1 MAMGGKLRPG
11 FQHVD
16 RADVGKRKHPTGELR
31 RPGDVAQSCMR
42 HLTAHEGH
50 VLHTGYMDIG
60 NEHAM
65 SVEMTR
71 ILLAQH
77 AGTDPT
83 FGICLV
89 RHALCPLVPPE
100 SPFTPIA
107 AERIRRWSVRIRWC
121 RAHSPRSAWSRR
133 RIA

>member
-89 RHALCPLVPPE
+89 RHALP
-100 SPFTPIA
+100 A
-107 AERIRRWSVRIRWC
+107 
-121 RAHSPRSAWSRR
+121 RSAREPVHADCGGTYS
-133 RIA
+133 APVGTNSLV